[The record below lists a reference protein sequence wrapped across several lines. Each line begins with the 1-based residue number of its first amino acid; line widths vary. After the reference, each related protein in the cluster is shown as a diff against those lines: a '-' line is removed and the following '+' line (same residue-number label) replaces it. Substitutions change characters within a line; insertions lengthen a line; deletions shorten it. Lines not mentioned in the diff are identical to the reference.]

1 MTRPDPEAPPDWA
14 AAVDRIVA
22 GRARRV
28 LLLGPGDAGKSTL
41 CRVLLRR
48 AARSGRGVA
57 VLDADP
63 GQKLVGPPACA
74 TLGRGE
80 APALSALAFVGALDP
95 LRGWRPLVAGTGRLA
110 AEAEADLLVVNTS
123 GLLAGAGR
131 RLKAAKIAAA
141 RPDLLVALGKGADLE
156 AVLADHEAIP
166 ALRLARSPLAR
177 RKGEGERRALRR
189 EAFRGYFAAAPVWT
203 LDLRGLRLEGEPG
216 GEPSPGPRRL
226 VALADGTGR
235 DLALGIALGGVEGP
249 PGGGVSLRAPRPE
262 SPVAVLRWGALR
274 LDEDGA
280 ERRPRDPARPRHQ
293 PSPSIATASEA
304 SSRGTK
310 WPPGNSR

>member
-28 LLLGPGDAGKSTL
+28 LLLGPGDAGKSTF

-131 RLKAAKIAAA
+131 RLKAAKIAAV
-141 RPDLLVALGKGADLE
+141 RPELLVALGEGADLE
-156 AVLADHEAIP
+156 AALADHHGAIQ
-166 ALRLARSPLAR
+166 ALRLPRSPVPR
-177 RKGEGERRALRR
+177 RKGAGERRALRR
-189 EAFRGYFAAAPVWT
+189 EAFRNYFAPAPVWA
-203 LDLRGLRLEGEPG
+203 LDVRGLRLEGEPG
-216 GEPSPGPRRL
+216 GEALPRAGHL
-226 VALADGTGR
+226 VALADAAGR
-235 DLALGIALGGVEGP
+235 DLALGIALGGEGLP
-249 PGGGVSLRAPRPE
+249 DLVPLRAPRPE
-262 SPVAVLRWGALR
+262 ASVVGLRWGPLR

-280 ERRPRDPARPRHQ
+280 VKSGDRTRQGPGPSRPRP
-293 PSPSIATASEA
+293 
-304 SSRGTK
+304 
-310 WPPGNSR
+310 